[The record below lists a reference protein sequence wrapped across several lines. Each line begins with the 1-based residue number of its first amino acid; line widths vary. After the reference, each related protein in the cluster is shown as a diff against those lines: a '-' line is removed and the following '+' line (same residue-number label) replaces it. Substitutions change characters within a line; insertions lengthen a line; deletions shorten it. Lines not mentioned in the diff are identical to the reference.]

1 MINTLLILAS
11 ALGPLSVTVV
21 LLVLAELSRRLGAV
35 LKIPPWHRGFYLAAS
50 LSTISI
56 VVRLFSL
63 SLSEQEFST
72 QNGDDML
79 SLVYTL
85 ALASG
90 VCLGLI
96 ITWRY
101 WGWLVYASDG
111 KTLTPRQTKR

>member
-1 MINTLLILAS
+1 METLLSLSS
-11 ALGPLSVTVV
+11 ALGPLSMTIV

-35 LKIPPWHRGFYLAAS
+35 LKIPPWHRGYYIAAG
-50 LSTISI
+50 LTIISV

-63 SLSEQEFST
+63 SLSAQEFST
-72 QNGDDML
+72 KHGDDIL
-79 SLVYTL
+79 SLTYTL
-85 ALASG
+85 SLAGG

-111 KTLTPRQTKR
+111 KTLAPRRVKH